1 MFPILLDLARARVVV
16 IGDGEAAVRRLAQ
29 LDADGSGDLRVFSAA
44 PSAALELAAGA
55 RLVRREPT
63 MTDLAGT
70 TIVFI
75 CDLGVTSSAD
85 IAGLAGRAGA
95 LVHVE
100 DQPRLCT
107 IQMPAVVRRGDLTI
121 AVSTNGVSPALS
133 RRLREHIAAL
143 FGPEWAGRVAL
154 LGALRRSWRRAKV
167 PAAEI
172 ARRTVAAVESRGW
185 LAGVGSG
192 RDADRRRA

>member
-1 MFPILLDLARARVVV
+1 MVVETQTQV
-16 IGDGEAAVRRLAQ
+16 VTPVTTQVFTSMLRRIVSNGVFENPTRLGWKRWHAIDPAEAML
-29 LDADGSGDLRVFSAA
+29 DGSQHQL
-44 PSAALELAAGA
+44 
-55 RLVRREPT
+55 
-63 MTDLAGT
+63 M
-70 TIVFI
+70 
-75 CDLGVTSSAD
+75 
-85 IAGLAGRAGA
+85 
-95 LVHVE
+95 H
-100 DQPRLCT
+100 

-154 LGALRRSWRRAKV
+154 LGALRRSWRRAQV

>member
-44 PSAALELAAGA
+44 PSAALESAAGA
-55 RLVRREPT
+55 RLVRSVPT
-63 MTDLAGT
+63 MPDLTGA

-75 CDLGVTSSAD
+75 CGLDVTPSVA
-85 IAGLAGRAGA
+85 IAALAGQAGA

-121 AVSTNGVSPALS
+121 AVSTNGISPALS
-133 RRLREHIAAL
+133 RRLREHIAVL

-154 LGALRRSWRRAKV
+154 LGALRRSWRRAQV
-167 PAAEI
+167 PATEI
-172 ARRTVAAVESRGW
+172 ARRTVAVVKSRGW
-185 LAGVGSG
+185 LAGIASE
-192 RDADRRRA
+192 RDVDRRRA